1 MSRKD
6 FDEQYEEQYFS
17 YSGESRTKDPGLRRR
32 MWIAGLL
39 VVSIVVLF
47 VADRYVTLVQPNIER
62 IQTQRDFQSVKS
74 LEGDV
79 RKVLDDFGIQQEWVR
94 ERSIDIE
101 EIGHV
106 RDLWLIHVPHDLPL
120 ASVNLDL
127 KAIIEQYGGKAF
139 AVENTRKARI
149 ALHITFRGK
158 VRYSLLFMP
167 TPEVSRE
174 AGSIAL
180 LVDGIGNAPDGEIER
195 YLASREPIACIIE
208 PHKDHIPLHT
218 QLQKHQKDVV
228 LHLHF
233 RPVTEQE
240 SRFELAED
248 LGKEELASHLHYIV
262 RNFPGSKYYYVTSER
277 ALGLHS
283 RMVDDIMRSLGL
295 RKLESATLAYIDRG
309 SRESVMSA
317 RMNDIASL
325 SVREGASIGVVELR
339 DDIMRFLEEE
349 MARLRKKGFDFV
361 RLSRVL
367 KN

>member
-1 MSRKD
+1 MSRND

-17 YSGESRTKDPGLRRR
+17 YSGSSRTKDPGLRLR

-39 VVSIVVLF
+39 VVSIVGLYV
-47 VADRYVTLVQPNIER
+47 VDRYVTLVQPNIER
-62 IQTQRDFQSVKS
+62 MRTQRDFESVKS
-74 LEGDV
+74 LENDV
-79 RKVLDDFGIQQEWVR
+79 RKVLNDFGIKQEWVR
-94 ERSIDIE
+94 ERSIDIG

-106 RDLWLIHVPHDLPL
+106 RDLWLIRVPYYLPL

-174 AGSIAL
+174 AGRIAL
-180 LVDGIGNAPDGEIER
+180 LVDGIDDAPNGEIER
-195 YLASREPIACIIE
+195 YLSSREPIACIVE
-208 PHKDHIPLHT
+208 PHKDNIPLHT
-218 QLQKHQKDVV
+218 QLRKHQKDVV

-262 RNFPGSKYYYVTSER
+262 RNFPGSSFYYITSER
-277 ALGLHS
+277 ALGIHS
-283 RMVDDIMRSLGL
+283 RMVDDIMRTLGL

-309 SRESVMSA
+309 SREAVMSA
-317 RMNDIASL
+317 RMNDIAAL
-325 SVREGASIGVVELR
+325 SVREGTSIGVIELR
-339 DDIMRFLEEE
+339 DEIMTFLDHEI
-349 MARLRKKGFDFV
+349 ARLRKKGFDFV

-367 KN
+367 KD